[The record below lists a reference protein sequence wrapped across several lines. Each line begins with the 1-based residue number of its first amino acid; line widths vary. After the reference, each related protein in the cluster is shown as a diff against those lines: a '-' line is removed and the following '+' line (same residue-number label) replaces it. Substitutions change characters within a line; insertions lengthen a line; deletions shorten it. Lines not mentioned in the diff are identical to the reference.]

1 MVGIK
6 VKVIEL
12 VNIVKYTCL
21 LITCLWA
28 TNSLAQT
35 ALLLT
40 NANVVDPSTQK
51 IEHGHLLIEQG
62 RIVDKLANIPDNFK
76 GQVVDAK
83 GKWIIPGLNELHTH
97 SFGNRG
103 PGGAHNFVG
112 TDGTAKLM
120 LKAGVTSLLDLF
132 GNEDGLF
139 NQRELQQKGKISGA
153 DIFTSLSCLTAT
165 KGHCT
170 EYGIKTRVMDSPKQ
184 AVDVVNVLA
193 LKAPDVIKIVY
204 SQHGRLPSIDKATLT
219 AAIDAAN
226 KHNIK
231 TIIHISSI
239 DDMRDA
245 ILAGA
250 SALTH
255 IPDDKEIPTSIAE
268 LMVEHNVVS
277 IPTLTVD
284 TDLADFIKSPEILA
298 TPLAIKLANEEIR
311 ASYTLENLKW
321 NSARLEE
328 LSARSQHYYRSV
340 KTLIDAG
347 VTILTGSDSG
357 NYGTIQG
364 YSVHREMIKLVQSG
378 MSTWQALAA
387 STTEAG
393 KFLGKSYG
401 VNVGDEANLVMLN
414 ASPIDDIANSQ
425 KIAMVIHHGK
435 IVEGDS
441 SE

>member
-1 MVGIK
+1 MK
-6 VKVIEL
+6 L
-12 VNIVKYTCL
+12 VSIVKCL
-21 LITCLWA
+21 LLSVACLWTA
-28 TNSLAQT
+28 SSFAQS
-35 ALLLT
+35 ALLLS
-40 NANVVDPSTQK
+40 NANVVDPTTQK
-51 IEHGHLLIEQG
+51 IEFRHLLIKQG
-62 RIVDKLANIPDNFK
+62 RIVDKLLSIPSDFQ
-76 GQVVDAK
+76 GQIIDAQ

-120 LKAGVTSLLDLF
+120 LNAGVTSFLDLF
-132 GNEDGLF
+132 GYEDELF
-139 NQRELQQKGKISGA
+139 KHRKQQQDGKIEGA

-170 EYGIKTRVMDSPKQ
+170 EYGVPTRVMDSPEQ
-184 AVDVVNVLA
+184 AIDVVNALA
-193 LKAPDVIKIVY
+193 KKSPNVIKIVY
-204 SQHGRLPSIDKATLT
+204 DQHGGLPSIDKSTLT
-219 AAIDAAN
+219 AAIRTAK
-226 KHNIK
+226 KHQIK

-245 ILAGA
+245 IHAGA

-255 IPDDKEIPTSIAE
+255 IPDDKELPINIAE
-268 LMVEHNVVS
+268 LMAKHDVVS
-277 IPTLTVD
+277 IPTLSVN
-284 TDLADFIKSPEILA
+284 TDYVDFIKNPEILA
-298 TPLAIKLANEEIR
+298 TPLAVKLSTEQIR
-311 ASYTLENLKW
+311 SSYKLDNVKWTL
-321 NSARLEE
+321 ARLDE
-328 LSARSQHYYRSV
+328 LHTRNQLYYRSV
-340 KTLIDAG
+340 KTLLDAG

-387 STTEAG
+387 STTDAG

-401 VNVGDEANLVMLN
+401 VNIGDEANLVLLT
-414 ASPIDDIANSQ
+414 ASPIEDIANSQ

-435 IVEGDS
+435 IIE
-441 SE
+441 